1 MSDSLWAGE
10 SVREEGVL
18 GGRVGDAVEKDEL
31 LFFLRSVDA
40 LFPVPLS
47 DKVDLEEYADK
58 LLDRAC
64 LVAERADGK
73 LAGLAAGYVEHLTG
87 DFAYVAVV
95 GVRPEHQRK
104 GIAKSLVSRFVELCR
119 ARGLKGVHLY
129 TDASNAPAIRMYEK
143 LGFGIVHPKGDP
155 RAEDVHFAMRLDGPC
170 KRLDGREGEER
181 AVLVTAIGSFS
192 APAVIRALT
201 REGFRVVGCDIY
213 PSSWVAPSRDVSAFF
228 QAPLA
233 KDARSYIDFV
243 CRVCSQEAIEYVVP
257 LTDVEVD
264 VLDEYRG
271 EVESLG
277 ARVCISP
284 HDAIA
289 VCRDKMEMGRF
300 AGGLG
305 LPIETIPTEPLDPRR
320 VPGSFPVVCKPV
332 NGRSSEG
339 LRFIETAE
347 QWRAFAEEGSWQGY
361 IVQPRLEGDVVTV
374 DVVRDSLSGD
384 CFGMPRIELLRTPNG
399 AGTSV
404 RVFSDRT
411 LSDACCELAGRL
423 GIEGCV
429 NFEFLKDGEGRY
441 WLLECNPRF
450 SGGVAFSEVAGYGF
464 VSSHMKCF
472 SGGGIEPPGTFE
484 DVYIARQYTERVMP
498 SGAERR

>member
-1 MSDSLWAGE
+1 MSETLNAAG
-10 SVREEGVL
+10 SGRGEGVL
-18 GGRVGDAVEKDEL
+18 SGRVGDAVEKDEL
-31 LFFLRSVDA
+31 LSFLRSVEA

-47 DKVDLEEYADK
+47 EKVDLEEYADK

-64 LVAERADGK
+64 LVVERADGEI
-73 LAGLAAGYVEHLTG
+73 AGLAAGYVEHLTG

-104 GIAKSLVSRFVELCR
+104 GIARSLVSRFVELCR
-119 ARGLKGVHLY
+119 AKGLKGVHLY

-143 LGFGIVHPKGDP
+143 LGFGVVHPKGDP
-155 RAEDVHFAMRLDGPC
+155 RADDVHFVMRLDGRRRRPGGC
-170 KRLDGREGEER
+170 GEKER
-181 AVLVTAIGSFS
+181 TVLVTAIGSFS
-192 APAVIRALT
+192 APAVIRALA
-201 REGFRVVGCDIY
+201 RDGFRVVGCDIY
-213 PSSWVAPSRDVSAFF
+213 PSSWVAPSLDVSAFF
-228 QAPLA
+228 QAPPA
-233 KDARSYIDFV
+233 KDARPYIDFV
-243 CRVCSQEAIEYVVP
+243 CGVCSREAIDYVVP
-257 LTDVEVD
+257 LTDIEVD
-264 VLDEYRG
+264 ALDEYRG

-284 HDAIA
+284 HGAIA

-320 VPGSFPVVCKPV
+320 IPESFPVVCKPV

-339 LRFIETAE
+339 LRFVGTAE
-347 QWRAFAEEGSWQGY
+347 QWRAFVGEGARQGY

-374 DVVRDSLSGD
+374 DVVRDALSGD
-384 CFGMPRIELLRTPNG
+384 CFGMPRIELLRTLNG

-404 RVFSDRT
+404 RVFSDRA
-411 LSDACCELAGRL
+411 LSDACCELAERL

-464 VSSHMKCF
+464 VSSHMRCF
-472 SGGGIEPPGTFE
+472 SGGGIEPPVAFE
-484 DVYIARQYTERVMP
+484 DVYIARQYAERVMP
-498 SGAERR
+498 AGIERR